1 MNSYPSSWFQDLL
14 NNSSLISIVAI
25 LDNDLIG
32 VIVGTVTTLGRC
44 NVDDRNLLSSSF
56 PLSTS
61 VAYILSLGVTASY
74 RSKGVASILL
84 RSFIGYV
91 SGENLEWLNNP
102 DHHIIFSNSLDFST
116 DNNKV
121 YVNANHNGSSI
132 THTNNK
138 TTMPVPW
145 YIKDYQSLYD
155 LIIHLPPVSPVQAV
169 YLHVLHSNL
178 PARRFYEK
186 RGFICLHTRPG
197 CYTID
202 GKPADGCTYVL
213 HTNGGYLDVKSTS
226 SLSSFMDN
234 FFNEHSTVYQ
244 LRWIVQVITQ
254 SGYTI
259 VYKLSRLLRNLC
271 DDISSILHLNTN
283 RHHHH
288 QQQPTQYFSSQSIP
302 LLYSSPSGVVYTP
315 SLLSSSSPSSS
326 SSSSSSLLMSSSSP
340 SSPSSS
346 SSVYL

>member
-1 MNSYPSSWFQDLL
+1 MKSYPSSWFQDLL

-44 NVDDRNLLSSSF
+44 NVDDRNLLSASF

-116 DNNKV
+116 DKV
-121 YVNANHNGSSI
+121 YVNANHNGNI
-132 THTNNK
+132 IHANNR
-138 TTMPVPW
+138 TTLPVPL
-145 YIKDYQSLYD
+145 YIKDYQSLYE

-213 HTNGGYLDVKSTS
+213 HTNGGYLDVKSTN
-226 SLSSFMDN
+226 SLSNFMNN
-234 FFNEHSTVYQ
+234 FFNEHSTVYH

-259 VYKLSRLLRNLC
+259 LYKLSRLLHNLC
-271 DDISSILHLNTN
+271 DDISSILHLNINNN
-283 RHHHH
+283 RHHP
-288 QQQPTQYFSSQSIP
+288 QQKQRQQPTYERDNLYISSQSIP
-302 LLYSSPSGVVYTP
+302 LLYPSLAASVSTPSSPS
-315 SLLSSSSPSSS
+315 SSS
-326 SSSSSSLLMSSSSP
+326 SSSSSSLLMSSSP
-340 SSPSSS
+340 SSSS